1 MLYRNSAFRELYNNA
16 VRKQLNGKNKK
27 KYSLNAS
34 EPMTYKKIP
43 VQIRIQRDGSGKQQ
57 EFDHIRYA
65 NNKPMSPV
73 RVFVEM
79 TTK

>member
-43 VQIRIQRDGSGKQQ
+43 VQIRIQRDGSGK
-57 EFDHIRYA
+57 
-65 NNKPMSPV
+65 
-73 RVFVEM
+73 
-79 TTK
+79 